1 MNAVVY
7 TEGQDSESDGV
18 VVYKDGQMIFNITG
32 KFDGD
37 SIDGLVE
44 NLVGQK
50 PEVLFVKHKMT
61 RGQHDDYPAT
71 LEEMKTWKKAD

>member
-18 VVYKDGQMIFNITG
+18 VIYKDGLKIFNITG

-50 PEVLFVKHKMT
+50 PEVLFVEHKMT
-61 RGQHDDYPAT
+61 RGQHDDYPDT
-71 LEEMKTWKKAD
+71 LDGIKQWKKTA

>member
-37 SIDGLVE
+37 SVDELVE
-44 NLVGQK
+44 KLTGQK
-50 PEVLFVKHKMT
+50 PEVLFVEHKMT
-61 RGQHDDYPAT
+61 RGQHDDYPDT
-71 LEEMKTWKKAD
+71 LDEIKKWKKS